1 MRTTIVAVCAA
12 ILVVFA
18 VVIGIN
24 WKQIAGTSDGK
35 EATSTEATATEVT
48 STEATSAEAASTET
62 ASAQNGQDT
71 TVGTVLDMTQTAT
84 DYGTQIGN
92 DLKAFERDEAFFDPE
107 QTDMEELMETAS
119 KRLSLMVTSV
129 ERDLRVYVVDIF
141 GEPVTGQPFVVTL
154 SGEDEYKDLDQD
166 GMIYIADLSPGE
178 YEVALEDAGEY
189 LAPFETTKVRVQDQV
204 NFRPLA
210 DISYMLHSEDE
221 INALLEDTG
230 ESDALNEGDEEA
242 SVDTMDASAHWGID
256 VSKWNKEID
265 WKQVAES
272 GVEFVIIRCGY
283 RGSSSGY
290 LVEDPYFEQNIRGAK
305 EAGLQVGVYFFTQA
319 IDVTE
324 AVEEASI
331 ALTLCAEYEL
341 DYPIFIDTEGAGGN
355 GRADSLD
362 AVTRTEVCDAFCRTV
377 ESSGYRAG
385 VYASCNWFNNNLI
398 SDGLGHHYIWLAEY
412 RKVPQYSGKYDMWQY
427 TSKGSVAGIDG
438 NVDLNIGYID

>member
-1 MRTTIVAVCAA
+1 MDSKLMRTTIVAVCAA
-12 ILVVFA
+12 MLVVFA

-24 WKQIAGTSDGK
+24 WKQVSGGK
-35 EATSTEATATEVT
+35 GQ
-48 STEATSAEAASTET
+48 TET
-62 ASAQNGQDT
+62 TTAATPQDESET
-71 TVGTVLDMTQTAT
+71 GDMVGTVIDMSQTPT
-84 DYGTQIGN
+84 VYGTQIGN
-92 DLKAFERDEAFFDPE
+92 DLKAFERDESFFDPR
-107 QTDMEELMETAS
+107 QTTMEELMETAS

-178 YEVALEDAGEY
+178 YEVALEDAGDY
-189 LAPFETTKVRVQDQV
+189 LAPFESTKVRVQDQV

-210 DISYMLHSEDE
+210 DISYMLHTEDE

-230 ESDALNEGDEEA
+230 VSEALNEGDEEA
-242 SVDTMDASAHWGID
+242 AIDTIDASAHWGID

-265 WKQVAES
+265 WNQVADS

-283 RGSSSGY
+283 RGSNSGY

-305 EAGLQVGVYFFTQA
+305 NAGLKVGVYFFTQA
-319 IDVTE
+319 LDVTE

-355 GRADSLD
+355 GRADNLD
-362 AVTRTEVCDAFCRTV
+362 AVTRTEVCDAFCRTI

-438 NVDLNIGYID
+438 NVDLNIGYIE

>member
-1 MRTTIVAVCAA
+1 MDSKLMRTTIVAVCAA

-24 WKQIAGTSDGK
+24 WKQVSGGK
-35 EATSTEATATEVT
+35 GQ
-48 STEATSAEAASTET
+48 TET
-62 ASAQNGQDT
+62 TTAAALQDESET
-71 TVGTVLDMTQTAT
+71 DDMVGMVIDMSQTPTA
-84 DYGTQIGN
+84 YGIQIGN
-92 DLKAFERDEAFFDPE
+92 DLKAFERDESFFDPR
-107 QTDMEELMETAS
+107 QTTMEELMETAS

-178 YEVALEDAGEY
+178 YEVALEDAGDY
-189 LAPFETTKVRVQDQV
+189 LAPFESTKVRVQDQV

-210 DISYMLHSEDE
+210 DISYMLHTEDE

-230 ESDALNEGDEEA
+230 VSEALNEGDEEA
-242 SVDTMDASAHWGID
+242 AIDTMDASAHWGID

-265 WKQVAES
+265 WEQVADS

-283 RGSSSGY
+283 RGSNSGY

-305 EAGLQVGVYFFTQA
+305 NAGLKVGVYFFTQA

-331 ALTLCAEYEL
+331 ALTLCEEYEL

-355 GRADSLD
+355 GRADNLD
-362 AVTRTEVCDAFCRTV
+362 AVTRTEVCDAFCRTI

-412 RKVPQYSGKYDMWQY
+412 RKVPQYNGKYDMWQY

-438 NVDLNIGYID
+438 NVDLNIGYIE